1 MAAEEGEA
9 ARQQRLGLA
18 TAAWG
23 HLPPKV
29 REQMR
34 SAINEEFLPEYD
46 ELIRRYY
53 EALAT
58 RRQNEPGPA
67 NERRP

>member
-1 MAAEEGEA
+1 M
-9 ARQQRLGLA
+9 GLA

-34 SAINEEFLPEYD
+34 SAISEEFLPEYD

-58 RRQNEPGPA
+58 RRRDEQRPT
-67 NERRP
+67 NERVP